1 MLEIERQ
8 RKRKETN
15 GKHRIG
21 ETLHLEHV
29 HFSSCSIFAHKVA
42 KHTRRMHRLAFWT
55 LIPERLRY
63 PVRCCGWWQWRP
75 KGDGARG
82 VHEVG
87 GTAQRVE
94 AKGEAARET
103 VEEGARGEGRGH
115 GASATRCY
123 KGGYA
128 AKSPQWAP
136 RRLRR
141 RIIHI
146 RNGGTVIAGEH
157 EAIHIIPRGPRL
169 CCVFCDWSTTI
180 TDWRTEW
187 RKGETRRSVCKGR
200 RVASRGG
207 GGLLEELGNVHASRA
222 EIQVC
227 LRIVHDNRFA
237 DNDRDYG
244 KKKWWNLKIVAN
256 FLEFL
261 NITSCIC
268 VPFPRPNS
276 SRLEIIAISHSLYVN

>member
-1 MLEIERQ
+1 
-8 RKRKETN
+8 
-15 GKHRIG
+15 
-21 ETLHLEHV
+21 
-29 HFSSCSIFAHKVA
+29 
-42 KHTRRMHRLAFWT
+42 MHRLAFWT

-75 KGDGARG
+75 KEDGARG

-141 RIIHI
+141 RIVHI

-200 RVASRGG
+200 RVASRDG

-227 LRIVHDNRFA
+227 LRIIHDNRFA

-261 NITSCIC
+261 NITSCMRPIPSSEFVSFRNNCNQSLAVRQLSRC
-268 VPFPRPNS
+268 VIWKFDSTREWKKKKERKKEDSRRDAVPKDTPNES
-276 SRLEIIAISHSLYVN
+276 FIPNVN